1 MVFIWG
7 HEMTNEDFVNFIV
20 DKFNSFEKR
29 FDNFEKRLDG
39 FEERFDEA
47 ITKIKMKLKKTL
59 D

>member
-1 MVFIWG
+1 
-7 HEMTNEDFVNFIV
+7 MTNEDFVNFIV

-29 FDNFEKRLDG
+29 LDG

-47 ITKIKMKLKKTL
+47 ITEIKMKLEKTL